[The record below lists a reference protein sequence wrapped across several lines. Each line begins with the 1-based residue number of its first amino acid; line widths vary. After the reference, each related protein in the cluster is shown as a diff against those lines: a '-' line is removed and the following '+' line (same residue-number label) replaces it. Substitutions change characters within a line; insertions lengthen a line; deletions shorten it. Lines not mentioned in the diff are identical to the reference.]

1 MPSVCQPAF
10 DAGTTTI
17 IHRPK
22 SGITGFR
29 DIIDEASKLSVCVF
43 PFGPVAEELRNR
55 LSWLP
60 ACYILSNGR
69 EIYVGE
75 TGHMARRLNDHL
87 ADPDKS
93 FAREVYVVSG
103 IAHRWYDKSGPMFL
117 QERLTSMAE
126 AAGFVDVRKDKNPPH
141 AEPTSWHRTTLER
154 IVMDAERLLF
164 DAGCRA
170 FHSNNVRPTLS
181 LVPMSAVPA
190 FSADDEDDDNGL
202 MQIGVSTAP
211 IGSEEYELNYSG
223 IWARGY
229 PLGDSFVVAAGSEVR
244 ASINPSARPIVAT
257 RHAML
262 RDACALA
269 PISGIED
276 RLRLTLAVAFGS
288 RNIAAQVVCGA
299 QASARHWQRLSHA
312 SPVIVAA

>member
-1 MPSVCQPAF
+1 MSSVCQPAF

-29 DIIDEASKLSVCVF
+29 DIIDEASRLSVCAF
-43 PFGPVAEELRNR
+43 PFAPVDEELRNR

-75 TGHMARRLNDHL
+75 TGNMARRLGEHL

-93 FAREVYVVSG
+93 FANEVFVVSG
-103 IAHRWYDKSGPMFL
+103 LAHRWYDKSGPMFL
-117 QERLTSMAE
+117 QERLTRLAE
-126 AAGFVDVRKDKNPPH
+126 AAGFVTVRKDKNPPQT
-141 AEPTSWHRTTLER
+141 EPTSWHRTTLER
-154 IVMDAERLLF
+154 IVTDGERLLF

-170 FHSNNVRPTLS
+170 FHSNNTKPVASLMPA
-181 LVPMSAVPA
+181 LVPSYTL
-190 FSADDEDDDNGL
+190 DDEDDENCL

-211 IGSEEYELNYSG
+211 IGSQEYELNYCG

-229 PLGDSFVVAAGSEVR
+229 PLGDNFVVAAGSEVR
-244 ASINPSARPIVAT
+244 STINPSARPIVKT
-257 RHAML
+257 RHEAL
-262 RDACALA
+262 RDAAALA
-269 PISGIED
+269 PITGVED
-276 RLRLTLAVAFGS
+276 RLRLTVAVAFHS
-288 RNIAAQVVCGA
+288 LNTAAQVVCGA
-299 QASARHWQRLSHA
+299 QATARLWQRLSHA
-312 SPVIVAA
+312 SPIIVAA